1 MTTRYWPFD
10 LYDTVQDAVETTE
23 MMTQADADRRNAELR
38 SWDETLRW
46 VPKPSTEAEDIDY
59 LTAEYST
66 NR

>member
-10 LYDTVQDAVETTE
+10 LYDAAQDAVETTE

-38 SWDETLRW
+38 SWDEALRW
-46 VPKPSTEAEDIDY
+46 VPKPVASAEDIDY

-66 NR
+66 NY